1 MDKLLDFII
10 ANTGWII
17 AVIAFFVPPIRE
29 FVIKKFQLSL
39 DKALEDKK
47 SLNDRKNY
55 ISKARFDKEFELYQ
69 ILSEKQISLVY
80 DCGEVVILT
89 RGKYRNISDCE
100 KDFVKFLDDYN
111 EADICLKRYA
121 PFISQE
127 IFEKYRELDKL
138 SIYLLKLSYVRFDS
152 RNCTGFIFHNIEYT
166 MESSKEK
173 IETMQKEISTLSDE
187 ITEFVREYLN
197 SLDVLENSGGTLRWT
212 N

>member
-1 MDKLLDFII
+1 MSKIIDFII
-10 ANTGWII
+10 ANIGLIM
-17 AVIAFFVPPIRE
+17 AVIAFCVPPIRD

-80 DCGEVVILT
+80 DCGEAVILT

-100 KDFVKFLDDYN
+100 KDFEKFLDDYN

-138 SIYLLKLSYVRFDS
+138 SIDLLKLSFVRFDS
-152 RNCTGFIFHNIEYT
+152 RNCTDFIFHNIKYT
-166 MESSKEK
+166 MESSKAK

-187 ITEFVREYLN
+187 ITEFVREYLK
-197 SLDVLENSGGTLRWT
+197 SLDVLEN
-212 N
+212 

>member
-17 AVIAFFVPPIRE
+17 AVIAYFVPPIRE
-29 FVIKKFQLSL
+29 LVIKKFQSSL
-39 DKALEDKK
+39 DKALEDRK

-100 KDFVKFLDDYN
+100 KDFEKFFDDYN

-127 IFEKYRELDKL
+127 IFKKYRELNKL
-138 SIYLLKLSYVRFDS
+138 SIDLLKLSYVRFNS
-152 RNCTGFIFHNIEYT
+152 RNCTSFIFHNIEYT

-173 IETMQKEISTLSDE
+173 IETMQKEISRLSDE
-187 ITEFVREYLN
+187 IIEFVREYLN
-197 SLDVLENSGGTLRWT
+197 SLDVLEN
-212 N
+212 

>member
-1 MDKLLDFII
+1 MSKIIDFII
-10 ANTGWII
+10 ANIGWIM
-17 AVIAFFVPPIRE
+17 AVIAFCVPPIRD

-80 DCGEVVILT
+80 DCGEAVILT

-100 KDFVKFLDDYN
+100 KDFEKFLDDYN

-138 SIYLLKLSYVRFDS
+138 SIDLLKLSFVRFDS
-152 RNCTGFIFHNIEYT
+152 RNCTEFIFHNIKYT
-166 MESSKEK
+166 MESSKAK

-187 ITEFVREYLN
+187 ITEFVREYLK
-197 SLDVLENSGGTLRWT
+197 SLDVLEN
-212 N
+212 

>member
-1 MDKLLDFII
+1 MSKVLDFITNN
-10 ANTGWII
+10 AGWIM
-17 AVIAFFVPPIRE
+17 AVIAFCIPPVRE

-39 DKALEDKK
+39 DKSLEDKK

-89 RGKYRNISDCE
+89 RGKYQNISDCE
-100 KDFVKFLDDYN
+100 KDFEKFFDDYN
-111 EADICLKRYA
+111 KADICLKRYA

-127 IFEKYRELDKL
+127 IFEKYKKLDKL
-138 SIYLLKLSYVRFDS
+138 SIDLLKLSYVRFDS
-152 RNCTGFIFHNIEYT
+152 RNFTSFIFHNIQYT

-173 IETMQKEISTLSDE
+173 IETMQKEISALSDKT
-187 ITEFVREYLN
+187 IEFVREYLN
-197 SLDVLENSGGTLRWT
+197 SLDVLEN
-212 N
+212 